1 MFKRKKNH
9 QKISEEIEM
18 ELRLRMTYLEEQI
31 KSQQMLLV
39 ATQELMA
46 FILERGKQQCMKTY
60 LTSRYSTK
68 ISTPTHSVTVSVI
81 ATCQYQDNVLIAQK
95 IQVTRT
101 TVVHPSTTNSMKP
114 TSRVLETSNG

>member
-9 QKISEEIEM
+9 QKISKEIEM

-46 FILERGKQQCMKTY
+46 FILERGK
-60 LTSRYSTK
+60 
-68 ISTPTHSVTVSVI
+68 
-81 ATCQYQDNVLIAQK
+81 
-95 IQVTRT
+95 
-101 TVVHPSTTNSMKP
+101 
-114 TSRVLETSNG
+114 

>member
-46 FILERGKQQCMKTY
+46 FILERGK
-60 LTSRYSTK
+60 
-68 ISTPTHSVTVSVI
+68 
-81 ATCQYQDNVLIAQK
+81 
-95 IQVTRT
+95 
-101 TVVHPSTTNSMKP
+101 
-114 TSRVLETSNG
+114 